1 MAKKRP
7 AKITDVRSQIIQ
19 AVNSGEY
26 LDVTH
31 AQDRSRERN
40 ITRPEYEYVLKNC
53 FHERSK
59 DEYMEN
65 YKAWNYAVRGH
76 TIDGRD
82 IRVVVSFDDNGMLI
96 ITVIDLEK

>member
-7 AKITDVRSQIIQ
+7 SKITDLLSNIKK

-40 ITRPEYEYVLKNC
+40 ITRPEYEYVLKNG
-53 FHERSK
+53 FHERSR
-59 DEYMEN
+59 DEYMEK

-96 ITVIDLEK
+96 LTVIDLEK